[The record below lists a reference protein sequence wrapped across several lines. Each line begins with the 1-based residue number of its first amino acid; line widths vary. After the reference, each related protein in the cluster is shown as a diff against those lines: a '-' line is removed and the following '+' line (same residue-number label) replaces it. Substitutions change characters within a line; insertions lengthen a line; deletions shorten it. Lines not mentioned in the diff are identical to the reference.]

1 MDTEH
6 AESRCGVAVA
16 RPKEFE
22 REEALYKA
30 MDLFWTHGYEATSMS
45 DLQRCM
51 GIGRQSLYDT
61 FGGKRE
67 IFEESLERYIDGVKT
82 YSESL
87 LGAEDGLVAVHTYF
101 DTAIRDQTRAKP
113 RRGCMMF
120 ATCAELAP
128 HDPDIRKQVRKGVA
142 ALQKRFEL
150 ALGRAQEQGSL
161 SSNADVRSL
170 AVFLTTQAGGITV
183 MSRGGASRKEL
194 QSAVDITM
202 SAIR

>member
-1 MDTEH
+1 M
-6 AESRCGVAVA
+6 A
-16 RPKEFE
+16 RPKEFK
-22 REEALYKA
+22 REVALDKA

-61 FGGKRE
+61 FGGKKE
-67 IFEESLERYIDGVKT
+67 IFQESLERYLEGVKR

-87 LGAEDGLVAVHTYF
+87 LGAEDGLVAVRTYF
-101 DTAIRDQTRAKP
+101 DTAIRDQTRAAP
-113 RRGCMMF
+113 RRACMMF
-120 ATCAELAP
+120 NTCAELAP

-150 ALGRAQEQGSL
+150 ALCRAQEQGTL
-161 SSNADVRSL
+161 STNADAHAL
-170 AVFLTTQAGGITV
+170 AIFLTTQAGGITI

-194 QSAVDITM
+194 QSTVDVTLG
-202 SAIR
+202 AIS